1 MSLTN
6 HLSLLPTATTEI
18 FELEAIAGTLTAECQ
33 DWKN

>member
-18 FELEAIAGTLTAECQ
+18 FEFETIAGTLTAECQ
-33 DWKN
+33 DWKD